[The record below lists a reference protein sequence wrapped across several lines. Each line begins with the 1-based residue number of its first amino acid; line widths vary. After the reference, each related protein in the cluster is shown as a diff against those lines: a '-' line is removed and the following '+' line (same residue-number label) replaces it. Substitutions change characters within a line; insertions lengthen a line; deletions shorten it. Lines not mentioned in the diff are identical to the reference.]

1 MEKKD
6 KIQLLNQLALV
17 IGGISFFIAVLLL
30 LNYWNIQKTDPIE
43 SKALAA
49 LVERLRDEPNNDVLK
64 LEIRN
69 LDLLARKAYFTSH
82 WQVRAGGFLLL
93 FSSVFLIL
101 ILKILSDM
109 KKKIE
114 LPEEVTEKGMM
125 DRVLSQR
132 WIGVIGILVVTGA
145 LLASFTSKDY
155 LERYEPGE
163 AETFVEVETDPGIEV
178 IEVASEESG
187 DTDLANIEDDDNT
200 SQELVDNKEVDSDP
214 PTIGK
219 GEEPE
224 PVEDIKEAVV
234 TETSSSYPD
243 LNEIKKHHNNFR
255 GPLGQ
260 GISHH
265 KGIPVSWDVAAGTNI
280 LWKVEVP
287 TQGNNSPII
296 WGDKLFIAGADAA
309 SRWIYCHDRN
319 TGKLLWEHEAKDI
332 EGSPVKAPR
341 TTPDTGLAA
350 PTLSTDGQRVYA
362 IFGTGDVLALDLN
375 GKRLWARNLGVPDN
389 HYGHSSSLICWE
401 EKLVVQYD
409 TNKSGRLL
417 AINVL
422 SGETIWE
429 VSRNIQISWASP
441 VLAEI
446 EGKYQVLTTSAPL
459 VIGHDLETGK
469 ELWNVECMMGEVGP
483 SVGFADGIVFAS
495 NEYARMVAIKPGQS
509 AAEVVWEQD
518 EYLPEASSPVVA
530 DGLVFLGTSYGVFA
544 CFDAKTGDMVW
555 EFEGNSGFYGSPM
568 AVDGKIYVMDMS
580 GICYIFEIS
589 KELKLIGEPS
599 LGEKSIVTPAFA
611 EGRIY
616 LRGSKFLYCI
626 GD

>member
-6 KIQLLNQLALV
+6 KIQLLNQIALV

-30 LNYWNIQKTDPIE
+30 LNYWNIQKADPIE

-49 LVERLRDEPNNDVLK
+49 LVERLRDEPNSDVLK

-82 WQVRAGGFLLL
+82 WQVRTGGFLLL

-101 ILKILSDM
+101 ILKILYDM

-114 LPEEVTEKGMM
+114 LPEEVAEKGMM
-125 DRVLSQR
+125 DRFLTQR
-132 WIGVIGILVVTGA
+132 WIGIIGILVITGA

-163 AETFVEVETDPGIEV
+163 SDTIVESETDSGIEV
-178 IEVASEESG
+178 IEVTSEESG
-187 DTDLANIEDDDNT
+187 DTDLASIREGDNINT
-200 SQELVDNKEVDSDP
+200 QVAGENKEPDS
-214 PTIGK
+214 
-219 GEEPE
+219 
-224 PVEDIKEAVV
+224 EAGTV
-234 TETSSSYPD
+234 TEEEQAKDNEAAEATPKASTVYPD

-265 KGIPVSWDVAAGTNI
+265 KGIPVSWDGAAETNV

-287 TQGNNSPII
+287 KQGNNSPII
-296 WGDKLFIAGADAA
+296 WGDKLFVAGADAE
-309 SRWIYCHDRN
+309 SRWVYCYDRN

-332 EGSPVKAPR
+332 EGSPGTAPK
-341 TTPDTGLAA
+341 TTPDTGLSA

-362 IFGTGDVLALDLN
+362 IFGTGDVLALDLT

-389 HYGHSSSLICWE
+389 HYGHSSSLISWE

-409 TNKSGRLL
+409 TNKSGRML
-417 AINVL
+417 ALNVL
-422 SGETIWE
+422 DGETIWE
-429 VSRNIQISWASP
+429 VSRDIQISWASP

-446 EGKYQVLTTSAPL
+446 EGEYQLITSSAPL
-459 VIGHDLETGK
+459 VMGHDLETGK

-483 SVGFADGIVFAS
+483 SVGFSEGVVYAS

-509 AAEVVWEQD
+509 AAEIVWEQD
-518 EYLPEASSPVVA
+518 EYLPEASSPVVVE
-530 DGLVFLGTSYGVFA
+530 DLVFLGTSYGVFA
-544 CFDAKTGDMVW
+544 CFDAKNGEMVW
-555 EFEGNSGFYGSPM
+555 EFEGNSGFYGSPI

-580 GICYIFEIS
+580 GTCYIFEIS

-616 LRGSKFLYCI
+616 LRGTNFLYCI
-626 GD
+626 GG